1 MKPLIELAFRLFNTS
16 AASLVSPFL
25 LLVRLYWGWQFAV
38 TGWGKVNNLD
48 KVTGFFTSLG
58 IPFPALNAQFVAG
71 VELIGGTL
79 LILGL
84 ATRAT
89 GFTLTINM
97 LVAYITADWEAF
109 SSFLADPDK
118 FVAATP
124 FPFLWASL
132 MSFIFGGGRFAAD
145 AFLPAKWFG
154 SGARETAAPVDTLSH
169 SAASHAA

>member
-1 MKPLIELAFRLFNTS
+1 MKPLIELAFRIFNTS
-16 AASLVSPFL
+16 TASLVSPFL

-71 VELIGGTL
+71 VELTGGIL
-79 LILGL
+79 LMLGL

-132 MSFIFGGGRFAAD
+132 MSLIFGGGRFSAD
-145 AFLPAKWFG
+145 SFLPAKWFG
-154 SGARETAAPVDTLSH
+154 SGAPETDAPVDTLAR
-169 SAASHAA
+169 SAASRAI